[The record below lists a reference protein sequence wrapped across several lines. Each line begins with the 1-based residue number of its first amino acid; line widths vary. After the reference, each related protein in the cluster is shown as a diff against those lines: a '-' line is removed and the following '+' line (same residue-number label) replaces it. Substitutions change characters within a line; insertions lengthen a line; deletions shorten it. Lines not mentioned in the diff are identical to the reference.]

1 MISPATGHQRIPV
14 LADLCGVRMD
24 FWKIYDQ
31 HYAKVRKFILA
42 NVRDEWAADDLIQET
57 FIRIQKNLE
66 SLKDPSKM
74 SSWIFSIAYN
84 LCQDYFRRTR
94 KSTAIGA
101 ADLEH
106 IETFKVTLMQKK
118 LEQHQMGQCVQ
129 DKMNL
134 LAPDLRT
141 VLVLSGIM
149 ACSQKEIAEIM
160 GISVTNV
167 KVRLHRARK
176 KFRAILEEH
185 CSFEIDER
193 SVLVCDPKEEEP

>member
-1 MISPATGHQRIPV
+1 
-14 LADLCGVRMD
+14 MD

-31 HYAKVRKFILA
+31 YYAEVRKFILA

-57 FIRIQKNLE
+57 FIRVQKNLE

-74 SSWIFSIAYN
+74 SSWILSIAYN
-84 LCQDYFRRTR
+84 LCQDYFRQTK

-141 VLVLSGIM
+141 VLVLSDIM

>member
-1 MISPATGHQRIPV
+1 MISPAAGHQRIPV

-31 HYAKVRKFILA
+31 YYAEVRKFILA

-74 SSWIFSIAYN
+74 SSWILSIAYN
-84 LCQDYFRRTR
+84 LCQDYFRQTR

-141 VLVLSGIM
+141 VLVLSDIM